1 MASERRRSKDLSF
14 LPAYVPPSMPEDAKE
29 YPLRMLL
36 AMEREA
42 VGFYLSGS
50 PLDGLED
57 YLSENVSHLISEV
70 PEGEWATL
78 GGVITF
84 LEVKKTRK
92 GAEMAVLTLEDKSG
106 SAEIVF
112 FPGSYVKVAAG
123 LKEDT
128 IVFISGK
135 KEEDKFIGNRLE
147 VPKLKAG

>member
-1 MASERRRSKDLSF
+1 MASERRRSKDFSF
-14 LPAYVPPSMPEDAKE
+14 LPAYVPPQMPEDAKE
-29 YPLRMLL
+29 YPTQMLL

-57 YLSENVSHLISEV
+57 YLAEHASDLIVDV

-92 GAEMAVLTLEDKSG
+92 GAEMAVLTLEDPSG
-106 SAEIVF
+106 WAEVVF
-112 FPGSYVKVAAG
+112 FPGSYAKVASG

-128 IVFISGK
+128 VVFISGK
-135 KEEDKFIGNRLE
+135 KEDGKFIGNRLE
-147 VPKLKAG
+147 VPKLKEK